1 MKKEE
6 FISIQRV
13 ITFLSVFPQTISL
26 IRVENHDRTTTADSI
41 VFEKKRKKKNMKIFI
56 FVPFN
61 AHYQKNKI
69 VFIATVAP

>member
-41 VFEKKRKKKNMKIFI
+41 VFEKKRKKKKHENIYFCALQCPLPK
-56 FVPFN
+56 
-61 AHYQKNKI
+61 K
-69 VFIATVAP
+69 